1 MTEEKILERL
11 KIYMESFHNKDF
23 DTLIGILYQDEVQA
37 LRNNL
42 EWAARAFEP
51 YGETKGFLSFFENV
65 ENADDLAKLTDK
77 EFVSSFISKMVGQL
91 PADKVAELAKSTLV
105 ESIEHIEY
113 VANVKYSFIN
123 VFSEERDRV
132 AGEAQMI

>member
-1 MTEEKILERL
+1 MPEEKILERL

-65 ENADDLAKLTDK
+65 ENADD
-77 EFVSSFISKMVGQL
+77 
-91 PADKVAELAKSTLV
+91 
-105 ESIEHIEY
+105 
-113 VANVKYSFIN
+113 
-123 VFSEERDRV
+123 
-132 AGEAQMI
+132 